1 VSVQFTLNSLSALR
15 EEEMPRRIAFVSE
28 IAPEPHWWQ
37 RWTPTF
43 ASAGLVAAAIVV
55 HAFIG
60 QSAESSSVAQAAFQ
74 EQVEQNKD
82 LQDQLMVL
90 DQQNK
95 YYQQAYKASMNLVT
109 Y

>member
-1 VSVQFTLNSLSALR
+1 MAEAESDVRLGEPGCRSDR
-15 EEEMPRRIAFVSE
+15 GHAFV
-28 IAPEPHWWQ
+28 AQP
-37 RWTPTF
+37 
-43 ASAGLVAAAIVV
+43 AAAEIPAAV
-55 HAFIG
+55 
-60 QSAESSSVAQAAFQ
+60 QAQIQ
-74 EQVEQNKD
+74 QQMEQNNL